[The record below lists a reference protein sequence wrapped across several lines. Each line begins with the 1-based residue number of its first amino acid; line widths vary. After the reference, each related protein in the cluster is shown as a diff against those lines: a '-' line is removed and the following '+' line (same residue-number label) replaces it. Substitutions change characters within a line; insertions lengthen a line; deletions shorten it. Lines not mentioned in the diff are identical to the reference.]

1 MGKKGQ
7 ALKKKAAE
15 EAAAKEAAEKAT
27 KEAAVK
33 TSPNREASPA
43 HKPAGYSG
51 YPSIARPS

>member
-15 EAAAKEAAEKAT
+15 EAAKKAT